1 MWTERDDNHGW
12 DTVFNIFDCFAM
24 ILMIWVFDGIRTICK
39 DKDIGSLMVG
49 CMELATVL
57 NVVTTLIESGLFS
70 MAKFILSKSI
80 DELSWSDWKS
90 HICSVGKVSSGYS
103 RLMTL

>member
-1 MWTERDDNHGW
+1 
-12 DTVFNIFDCFAM
+12 M

-70 MAKFILSKSI
+70 MAKFIG
-80 DELSWSDWKS
+80 SWN
-90 HICSVGKVSSGYS
+90 VGEFYPQ
-103 RLMTL
+103 